1 MGGEQSNK
9 VNEINL
15 DPPLYQNEPN
25 VKSPPVEAIKKPEPS
40 PQKPQDVPKSVIST
54 KSEKVEQ

>member
-1 MGGEQSNK
+1 MGGDQSNK

-25 VKSPPVEAIKKPEPS
+25 VKSPPVEVVKKPEPS

-54 KSEKVEQ
+54 KS